1 MTQLERLK
9 LRLSSELAESDDSQD
24 ALLEELLLAA
34 EQDILNKR
42 YPFGTTITYLDE
54 NGNLQTKCA
63 ELEERYKGLQVELA
77 LVKYNMQGV
86 EGQTSHAENGVTR
99 AYKSYDALLSQ
110 VMPKA
115 KALY

>member
-9 LRLSSELAESDDSQD
+9 LRLSNELAKSDDSQD
-24 ALLEELLLAA
+24 TLLEELLLVA

-42 YPFGTTITYLDE
+42 YPFGLTTTYLDIE
-54 NGNLQTKCA
+54 GNLQTR
-63 ELEERYKGLQVELA
+63 EVEIDERYLGLQVELA

-86 EGQTSHAENGVTR
+86 EGQTSHTENGVTR
-99 AYKSYDALLSQ
+99 AYKSYDALLRQ
-110 VMPKA
+110 VIPKA